1 MTLPVLSEW
10 PLLTSPNTML
20 GQQGKIRKDW
30 NLCFWITKHTQT
42 QRGSENSQSH
52 TTQLYDHTSSNK
64 HSTNV

>member
-1 MTLPVLSEW
+1 
-10 PLLTSPNTML
+10 ML

-42 QRGSENSQSH
+42 QRGSENSQRH